1 MGCCFASNKIHHEN
15 ENMPVKIEIVDN
27 KTKIYLKIMPWPKI
41 QYKYLYYC

>member
-1 MGCCFASNKIHHEN
+1 MVANKEF
-15 ENMPVKIEIVDN
+15 VFKL